1 MNYDKECERLMKAN
15 AELSLL
21 REFEAA
27 VRASDEH
34 MVDVAK
40 VAIKDISVAQFILES
55 RDHARNIHAA
65 LARLDDGRKG

>member
-21 REFEAA
+21 REFVAEVREIRDEIQRNTMPKGA
-27 VRASDEH
+27 VAHSTRMLTD
-34 MVDVAK
+34 
-40 VAIKDISVAQFILES
+40 
-55 RDHARNIHAA
+55 A